1 MFTPAEL
8 ALVAQLSL
16 HLVTIDLAKIAHS
29 AASLAGFVERPPADG
44 ELVLGKLERLRILRR
59 IPHPSDPVLDRYE
72 IFHDMLGKA
81 IVNWRPTYLG
91 KVAAARQKAKF
102 WNVAKGFVL
111 AIVCVFAAFLAIG
124 FMSVSAEK
132 TKAEHAAR
140 DAVAANELKD
150 TALAEAEELRTE
162 AEIQRDEAIRTR
174 QRLEEQLDELKTLTE
189 LDRAAREEKLRKLER
204 QLADTMSF
212 STNSGSISE
221 IQQAVAK
228 FREEVN
234 QAHQAGKAAVP
245 DYQQKLQDKLN
256 EIDRTVQSI
265 ATPLV
270 ARLNDHSDSINSLT
284 FAAANYLATA
294 SADGTAIVWG
304 VDGKKLR
311 TFTGSSSKEGVLTLA
326 FAKNPQYL
334 VTGSAGQ
341 TLRLFDWH
349 GAKTKSIENG
359 KLHRDGISKVTF
371 SPDFNLFACSS
382 ADQNVS
388 LIFSRD
394 KWLGPNFADARLT
407 IHRWPHRG
415 IVSNVS
421 FSPDGDFVVTSCDD
435 HTVRIFATESPFDLL
450 DSADCG
456 APTRH
461 FVFSPK
467 DQGVV
472 AGAAGARCVIWE
484 WEKQPKKPTYRQMD
498 GSDGHIG
505 GITGVAFSDD
515 GGTLATVA
523 CDGECI
529 LWDVATRKLLVRIP
543 TAIGGRLYGV
553 DWDKANLAIIGE
565 DGQMEI
571 WNTADLRSPVRISAT
586 QAHQGIG
593 RGIRF
598 SPDGNLLATWS
609 GRIRENAM
617 DAKGKAAKFTP
628 TEYKAPDNSAA
639 LWDVK
644 AILLN
649 APRSKR

>member
-29 AASLAGFVERPPADG
+29 AASLAGFVERPPADV

-59 IPHPSDPVLDRYE
+59 IPHPSDPILDRYE

-140 DAVAANELKD
+140 DAVAANELKV

-174 QRLEEQLDELKTLTE
+174 QRLEEQLDELKTLTK

-221 IQQAVAK
+221 IQQAVVK

-234 QAHQAGKAAVP
+234 QAQQAGKAAVP

-359 KLHRDGISKVTF
+359 KLHRDG
-371 SPDFNLFACSS
+371 
-382 ADQNVS
+382 
-388 LIFSRD
+388 
-394 KWLGPNFADARLT
+394 
-407 IHRWPHRG
+407 
-415 IVSNVS
+415 
-421 FSPDGDFVVTSCDD
+421 DFVVTSCDD

-529 LWDVATRKLLVRIP
+529 LWDVATRKPLVRLP